1 MTVDS
6 TTTHIATRLLQDA
19 DTIRA
24 LGHQHGTTISYTD
37 ALLILRDT
45 VDTMITRAELS
56 MSSLTGAIQ

>member
-1 MTVDS
+1 MTAES
-6 TTTHIATRLLQDA
+6 TANHIAARLLQDA

-24 LGHQHGTTISYTD
+24 LGSQHGSTISYTD

-56 MSSLTGAIQ
+56 MSPLTEAIQ